1 MSTPEKQER
10 TRIRPLAGLRQ
21 APRLVSPAAVAAG
34 RVALDRNAGQRLGR
48 LAAAVRDHAAQ
59 RRRPSRARMR
69 ALAVGPG
76 GRIGWRDVPAPPSPG
91 PYGALVRP
99 IAAATCDL
107 DRSLAL
113 GATMFPLPLHLGHEC
128 VAEVLTVGDQVTGV
142 RTGQRV
148 VVPFQISCGACR
160 PCAEGLTGSCAAV
173 PPISMYGFGLGGGH
187 WGGAFSDQLAVPC
200 ADAMLVPLPAGVG
213 PAAAASVSDTICD
226 GYRHI
231 APHLPGLLA
240 RDPDADVLVIASL
253 ATRSLFSASTPLY
266 AGLVAR
272 ALGARHVFLA
282 DARPAV
288 RGHAARLGL
297 LPLSPPELRRQR
309 PAALVADI
317 SATPHGLRAAL
328 AKTAPDGICSSA
340 GTLHRT
346 VRIST
351 LAMYGRNVTFHI
363 GRTHARAL
371 IPHVLD
377 LMAAS
382 RLHPEQVITRTAP
395 VDDAPRALR
404 EHLRSQDTKTII
416 TAQ

>member
-1 MSTPEKQER
+1 
-10 TRIRPLAGLRQ
+10 
-21 APRLVSPAAVAAG
+21 VSW
-34 RVALDRNAGQRLGR
+34 
-48 LAAAVRDHAAQ
+48 AVRY
-59 RRRPSRARMR
+59 RSSR
-69 ALAVGPG
+69 
-76 GRIGWRDVPAPPSPG
+76 
-91 PYGALVRP
+91 
-99 IAAATCDL
+99 
-107 DRSLAL
+107 
-113 GATMFPLPLHLGHEC
+113 H
-128 VAEVLTVGDQVTGV
+128 
-142 RTGQRV
+142 
-148 VVPFQISCGACR
+148 
-160 PCAEGLTGSCAAV
+160 
-173 PPISMYGFGLGGGH
+173 
-187 WGGAFSDQLAVPC
+187 
-200 ADAMLVPLPAGVG
+200 
-213 PAAAASVSDTICD
+213 
-226 GYRHI
+226 
-231 APHLPGLLA
+231 
-240 RDPDADVLVIASL
+240 
-253 ATRSLFSASTPLY
+253 
-266 AGLVAR
+266 GLVAR
-272 ALGARHVFLA
+272 ALGARHVYLA

-351 LAMYGRNVTFHI
+351 LAMYGRNATFHI
-363 GRTHARAL
+363 GRTHARAH

-377 LMAAS
+377 LIAAS